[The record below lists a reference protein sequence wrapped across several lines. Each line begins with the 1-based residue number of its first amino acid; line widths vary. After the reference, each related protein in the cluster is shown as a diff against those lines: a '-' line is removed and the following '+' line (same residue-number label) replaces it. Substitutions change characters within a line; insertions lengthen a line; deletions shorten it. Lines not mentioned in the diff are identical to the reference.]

1 MRALAC
7 LGDLTTFGKI
17 ISATST
23 WLEGNKPIA
32 QRGDLA
38 WCSKCNN
45 AFPIYGTADD
55 WFEAQPYVATGDR
68 VLCRCPNH
76 VVYGSATQYT
86 NSAPM
91 AQDFTVV
98 SAVSTSSS
106 QPAEHDPDKKITQI
120 YWSYGDSFNRLDGPS
135 RHYVDLNIHVKT
147 ENYKP
152 GESIGVTVDYSDGDE
167 LTSGNERLELVGV
180 VSSQGEVIFRGVFK
194 NKTLNL
200 K

>member
-17 ISATST
+17 TSATST

-45 AFPIYGTADD
+45 TFPIYGTADD
-55 WFEAQPYVATGDR
+55 WFEAQPYVATGDK

-91 AQDFTVV
+91 AQG
-98 SAVSTSSS
+98 STTAATASISSG
-106 QPAEHDPDKKITQI
+106 QPVEHDPYKRITKI
-120 YWSYGDSFNRLDGPS
+120 YWSYGESFNRLDGPS
-135 RHYVDLNIHVKT
+135 KHYVDLNIHVET

-152 GESIGVTVDYSDGDE
+152 GESIVVNIGYSDGDA
-167 LTSGNERLELVGV
+167 LMSDNHWLELVGMV
-180 VSSQGEVIFRGVFK
+180 DSKGEVFFRDVFK